1 MFQFPPFALTLSV
14 TGLQPAGLPHSEI
27 TGSKPVCS
35 SPVLI
40 AAYHVL
46 LRLQKPRHPPS
57 ALVTF
62 SLYDFSHESQELSYK
77 YTCSHLLV
85 ALKLQST
92 TFRLTLYIF
101 SLNCYRLIIS
111 SSNFTSL
118 SFLKLVNELL
128 HFPVCLPLYVKKT
141 FHCTRPVPCNS
152 PRSSC
157 QSQTPKRR
165 CSSHT
170 FRYGYL
176 VTT

>member
-1 MFQFPPFALTLSV
+1 MFQFPPFAPTSLV

-35 SPVLI
+35 SPVLF

-46 LRLQKPRHPPS
+46 RRLQKPRHPPS

-62 SLYDFSHESQELSYK
+62 SLFVSESFMNHK
-77 YTCSHLLV
+77 NFRVYTCSHLLV

-92 TFRLTLYIF
+92 TITID
-101 SLNCYRLIIS
+101 SLSFITRYRLIIIS

-128 HFPVCLPLYVKKT
+128 ALSGALTVICKKDCFT
-141 FHCTRPVPCNS
+141 DKARALQLTA
-152 PRSSC
+152 
-157 QSQTPKRR
+157 K
-165 CSSHT
+165 
-170 FRYGYL
+170 L
-176 VTT
+176 VS